1 MSFAGLRVLSLESR
15 RAKEMEALIVR
26 HGGEPFVAPSVK
38 ERAIEI
44 NDEIFAWA
52 ERLFAG
58 DFDMM
63 VLMTGT
69 GLAYLR
75 DAVVTRHPLE
85 RFVESLRK
93 TTLVSRGPKPI
104 VILHELGLKAQVN
117 VPEPNTWREMV
128 PILAARPERR
138 ITLQEYGKANTEFV
152 AALEAHGARVTPLSI
167 YRWELPDDVA
177 PLHEATRR
185 IARRECDVVVFTTSV
200 QLTHLLQVA
209 AELNLEEQVM
219 QALACDLVVAS
230 VGPIMDVALAERGL
244 KPDITPAHP
253 KMGILMR
260 TAAEQSVEAVARKR
274 AAAASPR

>member
-1 MSFAGLRVLSLESR
+1 
-15 RAKEMEALIVR
+15 MEALIVR
-26 HGGEPFVAPSVK
+26 HGGQPFVAPSVK
-38 ERAIEI
+38 ERAIGI
-44 NDEIFAWA
+44 NEEIFAWA

-58 DFDMM
+58 DFEMT

-69 GLAYLR
+69 GLSYLR
-75 DAVVTRHPLE
+75 DAVMTRYPLE
-85 RFVESLRK
+85 RFVEALRK

-104 VILHELGLKAQVN
+104 VVLHELGLKAQLN

-152 AALEAHGARVTPLSI
+152 SALEEYGAVVTPLAI
-167 YRWELPDDVA
+167 YRWELPDDVE
-177 PLHEATRR
+177 PLREAARR
-185 IARRECDVVVFTTSV
+185 IAGRQCDVVVFTTSV

-209 AELNLEEQVM
+209 AELDIETQVM
-219 QALACDLVVAS
+219 ESLARDLVVAS

-244 KPDITPAHP
+244 KPDISPAHP

-260 TAAEQSVEAVARKR
+260 TAAEQSAEAVARKR
-274 AAAASPR
+274 AAAASR